1 MRMRFYT
8 ALPLVLGAS
17 FQVQAQS
24 LPEAMQGA
32 LDVHPEVQA
41 AVNSRLSADY
51 QLKAAKGGYLPR
63 VDLLGG
69 IGREGTDDPSSRAR
83 ASVSGS
89 DNHWETL
96 TRSESSLRLQQMV
109 FDGFATSSEVG
120 RQQATVNSRAYSL
133 LSTSERTALDVA
145 QVYLEVLKRQEMVRF
160 AEDNLQSHTRIYDQ
174 ISLRSE
180 RGVGSA
186 ADRDQ
191 ADARL
196 AQARNNLITE
206 QTNLADARTNYISVV
221 GIEPAELSLPQ
232 GLPGQLP
239 ETLDDAKRQMLENSP
254 VLRSAES
261 DVAATEKQYDAA
273 KSTFYPRFDAELSR
287 SADNDVDGQDGHV
300 NDWQAM
306 LRMRYNLFAGGSNKA
321 DLESKAYQIN
331 EALDIRNNALR
342 VLSEEVGLAW
352 NALYNAREQKPIAA
366 QYVDFSSRV
375 RSSYQK
381 QFTLGERT
389 LLDLLDSENELFTA
403 QRRLAEVT
411 YTELFTQYRI
421 KATMGELL
429 KSQGVVA
436 PLASVVQNE
445 VKTQANLPGLN

>member
-69 IGREGTDDPSSRAR
+69 IGREGTDDPSSRA
-83 ASVSGS
+83 AGS

-145 QVYLEVLKRQEMVRF
+145 QVYLEVLKREEMVRL

-206 QTNLADARTNYISVV
+206 QTNLADARTNFISVV
-221 GIEPAELSLPQ
+221 GSAPAELSLPQ
-232 GLPGQLP
+232 GVPGQLP
-239 ETLDDAKRQMLENSP
+239 ETLDDAKRRMLENSP

-421 KATMGELL
+421 KATIGELL

-436 PLASVVQNE
+436 PLASVVQND